1 MRYDDL
7 GRNEPQSEMK
17 EDRGS
22 VKGGREGGMMGEQRS
37 VRKCKEGRSRAR

>member
-22 VKGGREGGMMGEQRS
+22 VKGGREGGMMGEAEE
-37 VRKCKEGRSRAR
+37 CKEMQRGEK